1 MLKRLSPRERYE
13 ALIAEFE
20 PILREIFLAAV
31 ADLRSGIAL
40 RVVIERLERQ
50 DIEGAMDALN
60 LDRSAY
66 SPLDEAIARAY
77 SGGGRATVDA
87 MPTLRDPNG
96 AQAVIRFDAQAY
108 RAVQWLRD
116 HSLSEQ
122 MVRIDK
128 DVARS
133 VIADGLARGRGAR
146 RIGLDIA
153 GRINRAT
160 GRREG
165 GIIGLSEPQA
175 QHVLSMRERLA
186 SGDAD
191 EMAKVFTMK
200 RRNRRFDRTIQKAI
214 NEGRAVKAEDIDRM
228 AARYSDRLLQ
238 LRAETI
244 AQDQGM
250 AAFNAAQIEAYEQ
263 AIDRGVVD
271 AATLQKTW
279 RTNLDGRERFSHR
292 QMNKQTVGFREGFQS
307 PSGAVLKH
315 PHDPD
320 APAEE
325 RIRCH
330 CRMDITIDFLARFR
344 RRG

>member
-20 PILREIFLAAV
+20 PILQEVFLAAV
-31 ADLRSGIAL
+31 ADLRSGVAL
-40 RVVIERLERQ
+40 REVIERLERR
-50 DIEGAMDALN
+50 DIEGALDALH
-60 LDRSAY
+60 LDRAAY
-66 SPLDEAIARAY
+66 SPLDEVIQRAY
-77 SGGGRATVDA
+77 SGGGRATVAA
-87 MPTLRDPNG
+87 MPSLRDPGG
-96 AQAVIRFDAQAY
+96 AHAVIRFDAQAY

-116 HSLSEQ
+116 HSLSEM
-122 MVRIDK
+122 MVRVDK
-128 DVARS
+128 EVARTI
-133 VIADGLARGRGAR
+133 IADGLERGRGAR

-165 GIIGLSEPQA
+165 GVIGLSDPQA
-175 QHVLSMRERLA
+175 QHIISMRQRLL
-186 SGDAD
+186 SGDPV
-191 EMAKVFTMK
+191 EMAKVFTMM
-200 RRNRRFDRTIQKAI
+200 RRDRRFDRTIQKAI
-214 NEGRAVKAEDIDRM
+214 NEGRAVALEDVDRM
-228 AARYSDRLLQ
+228 TARYSDRMLQ

-263 AIDRGVVD
+263 AIERGLVD
-271 AATLQKTW
+271 VSTLQKTW
-279 RTNLDGRERFSHR
+279 RTNLDGRERFTHR
-292 QMNKQTVGFREGFQS
+292 EMNRQTVGFREGFQS
-307 PSGAVLKH
+307 PSGSVLKH

-325 RIRCH
+325 RIRCR

>member
-1 MLKRLSPRERYE
+1 MLKRLSSRERYE

-20 PILREIFLAAV
+20 PELRDAFLAAV
-31 ADLRSGIAL
+31 ADLRSGVSL
-40 RVVIERLERQ
+40 RVVVERLERR
-50 DIEGAMDALN
+50 DIAGAVDALN
-60 LDRSAY
+60 LDRAAY
-66 SPLDEAIARAY
+66 SPLDEAIRRAF
-77 SGGGRATVDA
+77 GGGGHSTVA
-87 MPTLRDPNG
+87 GMPALRDPNG

-108 RAVQWLRD
+108 RAVEWLRQN
-116 HSLSEQ
+116 SLSEL

-128 DVARS
+128 EVARAT
-133 VIADGLARGRGAR
+133 IADGLERGRGAR
-146 RIGLDIA
+146 RIGLDLA

-165 GIIGLSEPQA
+165 GIIGLSDPQA
-175 QHVLSMRERLA
+175 QHVLSMRERLL
-186 SGDAD
+186 SGDPD

-200 RRNRRFDRTIQKAI
+200 RRDRRYDRTIQKAI
-214 NEGRAVKAEDIDRM
+214 NEGRAVASEDVDRI
-228 AARYSDRLLQ
+228 AGRYSDRLLQ

-250 AAFNAAQIEAYEQ
+250 AAFNAAQMEAYEQ
-263 AIDRGVVD
+263 AIERGAVD
-271 AATLQKTW
+271 EAALQKTW
-279 RTNLDGRERFSHR
+279 RTNLDGRERFTHH
-292 QMNKQTVGFREGFQS
+292 QMNKQKVGFREGFQS
-307 PSGAVLKH
+307 PSGAVLKY

-325 RIRCH
+325 RIRCR